1 MKKIK
6 FPKVPFFERC
16 LSVYQIICKRA
27 EVIGVEAFSFSPEEL
42 SSMLYCSL
50 RYAKKVCK
58 NLAFAGLLERSFKF
72 DSRYVLPVFYKDTL
86 AYFFNSPDEHFARAK
101 RRAEL

>member
-27 EVIGVEAFSFSPEEL
+27 EVIGVEVFSFSPEEL
-42 SSMLYCSL
+42 SSMLYCSCSL

-58 NLAFAGLLERSFKF
+58 KLALK
-72 DSRYVLPVFYKDTL
+72 K
-86 AYFFNSPDEHFARAK
+86 
-101 RRAEL
+101 